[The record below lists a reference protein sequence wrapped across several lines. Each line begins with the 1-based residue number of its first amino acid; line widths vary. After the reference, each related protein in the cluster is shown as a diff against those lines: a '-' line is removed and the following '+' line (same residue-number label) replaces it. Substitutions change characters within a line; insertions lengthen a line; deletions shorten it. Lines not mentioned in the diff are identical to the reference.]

1 MSGGGVAYALE
12 GVAAAAGNLKGSGH
26 CAKDGIGTTVNRIQT
41 PLSITKS
48 CAFVVPHLLCR
59 RPKSCPH
66 AFRHLKNFI
75 I

>member
-26 CAKDGIGTTVNRIQT
+26 CTKDGKRYYRYRIQT

-48 CAFVVPHLLCR
+48 CAFVPHLLCR
-59 RPKSCPH
+59 RPKYVRILTATLSLY
-66 AFRHLKNFI
+66 F
-75 I
+75 